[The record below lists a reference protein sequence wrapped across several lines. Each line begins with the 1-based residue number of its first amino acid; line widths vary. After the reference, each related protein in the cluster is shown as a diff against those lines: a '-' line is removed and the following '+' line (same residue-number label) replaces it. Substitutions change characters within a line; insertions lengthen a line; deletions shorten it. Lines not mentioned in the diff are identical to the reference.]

1 MVEGRLRTLVLLMVF
16 VAPALAGCLRV
27 HTSISVSPAD
37 QVSGEILPPR
47 SNPATTI
54 AGPQFDENI
63 NFSQK
68 ISVSPTRSTVTRGSR
83 PASPTWT
90 FAEVPQLASLSRD
103 ATGVIRC
110 AGPAT
115 WSFLRDG
122 ST

>member
-1 MVEGRLRTLVLLMVF
+1 MVF

-37 QVSGEILPPR
+37 KVSGEILAAVKPR
-47 SNPATTI
+47 DDKDT
-54 AGPQFDENI
+54 GPQFDENI

-68 ISVSPTRSTVTRGSR
+68 ISVSPYQVDGYVGSR
-83 PASPTWT
+83 ASFTDLT

-103 ATGVIRC
+103 ATGADIRC

-115 WSFLRDG
+115 WSSLRDG